1 MAPVVSTVIYPV
13 KDLAQATT
21 LFSAVLGVAPS
32 SEAPYYVGFQVDGQD
47 IGLDPNGHGK
57 GMTGPVPYVEV
68 DDITQRLDPAAD
80 HRRRRRQAG
89 RHRQGRRRQ
98 PHRPHPVPVTGD
110 QAVPGFLD
118 GLGARR

>member
-1 MAPVVSTVIYPV
+1 MAAVVSTVIYPV

-32 SEAPYYVGFQVDGQD
+32 SEAPYYVGFQVGGQD

-68 DDITQRLDPAAD
+68 DDITRRLDQLLDAGATTQQPITDVGGGKLVAIVRDAD
-80 HRRRRRQAG
+80 G
-89 RHRQGRRRQ
+89 N
-98 PHRPHPVPVTGD
+98 PI
-110 QAVPGFLD
+110 
-118 GLGARR
+118 GLIQSP